1 MIIFSL
7 EEDIKV
13 NTSGIMNRI
22 KYCTAVRV
30 SFPEAALKATA
41 SEVEGK
47 GLVTV
52 IDYFCLME
60 IFAFKGAGIGVAE
73 YQSGGKCEA
82 LNKAQKMSK
91 AAALQNAFAKVR
103 LENSK
108 KEV

>member
-52 IDYFCLME
+52 IY
-60 IFAFKGAGIGVAE
+60 
-73 YQSGGKCEA
+73 Y
-82 LNKAQKMSK
+82 
-91 AAALQNAFAKVR
+91 
-103 LENSK
+103 
-108 KEV
+108 